1 MASKEPREPKEPKV
15 KKEPAKEGSQKDFKK
30 HLAEIAG
37 ILEWFDA
44 QEELDVEQALAK
56 IKTAAEL
63 IKTSKQRLGQIE
75 NEFKEIK
82 KEIEEE

>member
-1 MASKEPREPKEPKV
+1 MAKTSKS
-15 KKEPAKEGSQKDFKK
+15 AKENNGQGEFKK
-30 HLAEIAG
+30 HLQEIAG

-44 QEELDVEQALAK
+44 QEELDVEQALEK

-63 IKTSKQRLGQIE
+63 IKTSKKRLGQIE

-82 KEIEEE
+82 KEIEEEE